1 MTSQRPSPG
10 HLAFAALLAALL
22 IAHVISVYTEN
33 INIDEFVLLARA
45 ADSLATGQL
54 LSGGRPG
61 LGTLILLPFVREC
74 TDAIAAIRGARLL
87 WVGFTVALV
96 SGLWFLLSTFL
107 RTSGRRAGG
116 AALGVAFLV
125 FVPAFLRYSIQ
136 VRTDQPAIAL
146 GLWGGVALIASR
158 RSAAWALL
166 AGLSYGVGFLFSQ
179 KLIYVAALTALLA
192 LGDLL
197 VRREFEFRRE
207 LMRLVLCAAG
217 GLAVLLTYRAM
228 LPLLFEPASL
238 QSFAGG
244 LSTFAYY
251 RSEIGFFVYVMMLP
265 TLLAHFVLL
274 ALLLYASTSSS
285 RRDDT
290 AWRKLAVAWAIV
302 ALGIAVM
309 LFHAG
314 AFPYFWMTLGLFP
327 AAAFAVGLDPIRSSF
342 TRTHLWRVVGGSICA
357 VLVIQATLTQAGL
370 LQDTQR
376 IQRDSLAFIDRN
388 FDANQ
393 EGFHPER
400 ALFCRDTADP
410 FPIFITGPGLRR
422 YWGPERERLSQELI
436 GEFRRRPVVFMLDS
450 FRLDWFPP
458 EIQDFW
464 DSNYQ
469 LYYKS
474 VWIPRLKLDGPRGS
488 RGSLHVLVPG
498 TYRWQSGDG
507 RPDLRLA
514 GRLIAKGDNVDLQAG
529 GNDLEFLRNIEAGS
543 LIFDMVEPP
552 REVERSFYKLFPF
565 GMFEWGSR

>member
-1 MTSQRPSPG
+1 
-10 HLAFAALLAALL
+10 
-22 IAHVISVYTEN
+22 VISVFTEN
-33 INIDEFVLLARA
+33 VNLDEFVLLARA
-45 ADSLATGQL
+45 ADTLATGQL
-54 LSGGRPG
+54 VSGGRPG

-74 TDAIAAIRGARLL
+74 TEAIAAVRGARLL

-96 SGLWFLLSTFL
+96 SGLWFLLSAFL
-107 RTSGRRAGG
+107 RSSGRRAGG
-116 AALGVAFLV
+116 AALGVALLV

-158 RSAAWALL
+158 RSAPWALL

-192 LGDLL
+192 LGELL
-197 VRREFEFRRE
+197 LRREFDFRRE
-207 LMRLVLCAAG
+207 LTRLVLCATG
-217 GLAVLLTYRAM
+217 GLAVLLAYRA
-228 LPLLFEPASL
+228 LIPLLFEPARL

-251 RSEIGFFVYVMMLP
+251 RSEIGFFAYVLMLP
-265 TLLAHFVLL
+265 NLFAHFVLL
-274 ALLLYASTSSS
+274 ALLLYATVSAS

-290 AWRKLAVAWAIV
+290 AWRTLAVAWAIV

-342 TRTHLWRVVGGSICA
+342 TRTHVWRVVGSSIFA
-357 VLVIQATLTQAGL
+357 FLVIQATLTQAGL

-376 IQRDSLAFIDRN
+376 SQRDSLAFIERN
-388 FDANQ
+388 FDAGQ

-410 FPIFITGPGLRR
+410 FPIFLQGPGLRR

-469 LYYKS
+469 LYYES
-474 VWIPRLKLDGPRGS
+474 VWVPRLKLDGLRGS
-488 RGSLHVLVPG
+488 RESLHVLVPG
-498 TYRWQSGDG
+498 DYRWQGGDG

-514 GRLIAKGDNVDLQAG
+514 GRRLAKGDIIDLPAG
-529 GNDLEFLRNIEAGS
+529 DHDVEFLRDIEAGS
-543 LIFDMVEPP
+543 LILDLAEPP
-552 REVERSFYKLFPF
+552 REMEGSFYKLFPF
-565 GMFEWGSR
+565 GVLGWELGAKRRQ